1 MKIAP
6 VFFMLLVVFTSCAP
20 ESNTDY
26 VKLSIPAELQNQP
39 AAVKA
44 LEKDAKILNDILNC
58 LEDALIAMTE
68 VGEIIADVEEDTDV
82 EEMRELLIPKISKME
97 KAYSNL
103 MFNGMWFATHEF
115 VSENNNAE
123 LFRKLSSGETIAI
136 EKSVS
141 HLKVS
146 KEIGERKLKE
156 FGDKFDDLGKRM
168 EAKEEIYNKLFKE
181 D

>member
-6 VFFMLLVVFTSCAP
+6 VFFMLLVAFPSCAP

-26 VKLSIPAELQNQP
+26 VQLSIPPELQNQP
-39 AAVKA
+39 EAVKA

-68 VGEIIADVEEDTDV
+68 VGEIIAELEEDSDVEET
-82 EEMRELLIPKISKME
+82 REVVNQKILKME
-97 KAYSNL
+97 KAYTNL
-103 MFNGMWFATHEF
+103 MFNAMWLVTHEF

-123 LFRKLSSGETIAI
+123 LFKRLSSGETIAI

-156 FGDKFDDLGKRM
+156 FGDKFEDLSKRM
-168 EAKEEIYNKLFKE
+168 EAKKEVYDKLLKK